1 MFSPV
6 VAGGSEEDSTSLLS
20 CRRARSQASRS
31 GLKTTG
37 PLGTLVAKARGS
49 DAGLGERGPRRRSA
63 IDRGLRVRLGSAT
76 AGGADC
82 GTGAV

>member
-1 MFSPV
+1 MSSAGV
-6 VAGGSEEDSTSLLS
+6 VRSSEEDSTSLLS
-20 CRRARSQASRS
+20 CRRARSQANRS

-63 IDRGLRVRLGSAT
+63 TDRGLRVRLGSAT
-76 AGGADC
+76 AGGADSE
-82 GTGAV
+82 TGAV